1 MVRKPKESSSPTEGF
16 ISLRGVRQHNLK
28 NLDLDIPRHCLV
40 VITGLSGSGKSSL
53 AFDTLY
59 AEGQRRYVESL
70 SAYVRQFLEMMDKP
84 DVDSIDGLSPAIA
97 IDQKVTSRNP
107 RSTVGTVTEIH
118 DYLRLLYARAGHPH
132 CPVCGRPVTPQT
144 VSQMVDQIQA
154 MPEGTRFMILAPT
167 ISGRKG
173 EFRKELAR
181 IAREGFTRVRL
192 DQEIYD
198 LEEVPEVD
206 KKRAHT
212 LEIVIDRLTVR
223 PDLGQRLADSLE
235 TGLREGQGRVVLFL
249 PEGRREN
256 GGGTPEE
263 IILSEA
269 EACTVCNISLPELA
283 PKLFSF
289 NSPYGACPECLGIG
303 ALMEVDPALLIPH
316 ADLSLSEGGIKLLES
331 RNMGALRTRVLRFM
345 EERGVSPV
353 TPFARMEP
361 TFFDE
366 LLHGTPPGEE
376 PHTSVRTAKK
386 TRFDGLVPLLGE
398 IHKRGQMGA
407 WARAELESVLSEK
420 PCPSCHGAR
429 LKPESLA
436 VTVGGLNIHQ
446 FSELSVRESL
456 RTIET
461 LHLTPKEEQIAK
473 KVLREIRS
481 RLNFLAEVGVDYLT
495 LSRSAQT
502 LSGGES
508 QRIRL
513 ATQIGAGLT
522 GVLYIL
528 DEPSIGL
535 HPRDNKKLL
544 ETLFHLR
551 DLGNS
556 VIVVEHDEETI
567 SRADHVI
574 DMGPGAG
581 RYGGEILAQGTPRE
595 ITENPA
601 SITGHYL
608 SGEKRIVRRS
618 PPRSARGSLTV
629 VGATEHNLKGGDV
642 EIPLGLL
649 TVVTGVSG
657 SGKSTL
663 VLDVLYNRLAR
674 LFYGSRERPGQCR
687 EIRGVDRIDKVVH
700 IDQTPI
706 GRTPRSNP
714 ATYTGLF
721 TPVRELYSQV
731 PESRARGYDPGRF
744 SFNVKGGRCEA
755 CQGDGVIKIEMH
767 FLPDVYVV
775 CDLCHG
781 ARYNRETLEIRY
793 RGKNIAEVLEMSVD
807 EARDFFA
814 AIPSIAGKLDTLK
827 EVGLGYIHL
836 GQSATTLSGGE
847 AQRVKLSR
855 ELSRRATGSTF
866 YILDEPTTGLHFADI
881 QKLLDTLDALVDA
894 GNTGV
899 VSEHNIDVIANADH
913 LIDLG
918 PEGGDRGGQVIV
930 CGSPKEVMDHPTSYT
945 GQALREH
952 LARRPPAKPSRSRKK

>member
-1 MVRKPKESSSPTEGF
+1 MARKTSPQVTSAGM

-84 DVDSIDGLSPAIA
+84 DVDSIEGLSPAIA

-154 MPEGTRFMILAPT
+154 MAEGTRFMILAPAIT
-167 ISGRKG
+167 GRKG
-173 EFRKELAR
+173 EYRKELAR
-181 IAREGFTRVRL
+181 IARDGFTRVRL
-192 DQEIYD
+192 DKVVHD
-198 LEEVPEVD
+198 LEDVPEID

-212 LEIVIDRLTVR
+212 LEIVIDRLSVR
-223 PDLGQRLADSLE
+223 PDMGQRLADSLE

-249 PEGRREN
+249 PEGRAP
-256 GGGTPEE
+256 GAAPEE

-303 ALMEVDPALLIPH
+303 SLMEVDPALLIPH
-316 ADLSLSEGGIKLLES
+316 PDLSLSEGGIKLLES
-331 RNMGALRTRVLRFM
+331 RNMGAIRTRVLKFM

-353 TPFARMEP
+353 TPFARMDP
-361 TFFDE
+361 SFFQE
-366 LLHGTPPGEE
+366 LLHGTPHEAEGKGA
-376 PHTSVRTAKK
+376 SGRSLKK
-386 TRFDGLVPLLGE
+386 GHFEGLVPMLGE

-436 VTVGGLNIHQ
+436 VTVGGLNVHQ
-446 FSELSVRESL
+446 FSELSVREAL
-456 RTIET
+456 QTIDT
-461 LHLTPKEEQIAK
+461 LHLTPKEEQIAR

-581 RYGGEILAQGTPRE
+581 RYGGEILAQGTPQE
-595 ITENPA
+595 ITKDPA
-601 SITGHYL
+601 SITGRYL
-608 SGEKRIVRRS
+608 SGERRIERRS
-618 PPRSARGSLTV
+618 PSRLAKGSLTV
-629 VGATEHNLKGGDV
+629 VGATEHNLKGIDV

-755 CQGDGVIKIEMH
+755 CQGDGVLKIEMH

-793 RGKNIAEVLEMSVD
+793 RGKNIAEILEMSVD
-807 EARDFFA
+807 EARDFFT

-855 ELSRRATGSTF
+855 ELSRRATGSTL

-894 GNTGV
+894 GNTV
-899 VSEHNIDVIANADH
+899 VVIEHNIDVIANADH

-918 PEGGDRGGQVIV
+918 PEGGDKGGQVIV
-930 CGSPKEVMDHPTSYT
+930 CGSPREVMDHATSYT

-952 LARRPPAKPSRSRKK
+952 LARRPPPPSPRARKK

>member
-1 MVRKPKESSSPTEGF
+1 MTLSRSPRKADREVIALK
-16 ISLRGVRQHNLK
+16 GVRQHNLK
-28 NLDLDIPRHCLV
+28 NFDLEIPRNRLV

-84 DVDSIDGLSPAIA
+84 DVDSIEGLSPAIA

-118 DYLRLLYARAGHPH
+118 DYLRLLFARAGHPH

-144 VSQMVDQIQA
+144 ISQMVDQIQS
-154 MPEGTRFMILAPT
+154 MPEGTRFMILAPAV
-167 ISGRKG
+167 SGRKG
-173 EFRKELAR
+173 EYRKELAR
-181 IAREGFTRVRL
+181 ISREGFTRVRL
-192 DQEIYD
+192 DGRIYD
-198 LEEVPEVD
+198 LDEIPEID
-206 KKRAHT
+206 RKKAHS
-212 LEIVIDRLTVR
+212 LEIVIDRLSVR
-223 PDLGQRLADSLE
+223 ADNSQRLADSLA
-235 TGLREGQGRVVLFL
+235 TGLREGQGRVILHL
-249 PEGRREN
+249 PEKPGEPGN
-256 GGGTPEE
+256 SEDQ
-263 IILSEA
+263 ILSET

-303 ALMEVDPALLIPH
+303 ILMEVDPALLIPH
-316 ADLSLSEGGIKLLES
+316 PDLSLAEGGIRILES
-331 RNMGALRTRVLRFM
+331 RNLSSVRTRLLRFM
-345 EERGVSPV
+345 EERGVKPV
-353 TPFARMEP
+353 TPFSKMNP
-361 TFFDE
+361 SFFQE
-366 LLHGTPPGEE
+366 ILHGTSAHPLSELSGKASSRKGFE
-376 PHTSVRTAKK
+376 
-386 TRFDGLVPLLGE
+386 GLVPILGSL
-398 IHKRGQMGA
+398 HKSTQIGA
-407 WARAELESVLSEK
+407 WARGELESVLSEK

-429 LKPESLA
+429 LKRESLA
-436 VTVGGLNIHQ
+436 VTVGGMNIHEV
-446 FSELSVRESL
+446 SSLSVHDAL
-456 RTIET
+456 NFFGKLT
-461 LHLTPKEEQIAK
+461 LTEKEEQIAK
-473 KVLREIRS
+473 KILREIRG
-481 RLNFLAEVGVDYLT
+481 RLSFLSEVGVDYLT

-544 ETLFHLR
+544 DTLFHLR

-556 VIVVEHDEETI
+556 VVVVEHDEETI
-567 SRADHVI
+567 SSADHVI

-581 RYGGEILAQGTPRE
+581 RLGGEILAQGSPVEIMSNPR
-595 ITENPA
+595 
-601 SITGHYL
+601 SITGAYL
-608 SGEKRIVRRS
+608 SGAKSIVRRS
-618 PPRSARGSLTV
+618 PPRTPKGYLTL
-629 VGATEHNLKGGDV
+629 VGATEHNLKGIDV
-642 EIPLGLL
+642 AFPLGLL

-700 IDQTPI
+700 IDQSPI

-793 RGKNIAEVLEMSVD
+793 RGRSIAEILEMTVD
-807 EARDFFA
+807 EAFEFFGA
-814 AIPSIAGKLDTLK
+814 VPSISGKLDTLR

-847 AQRVKLSR
+847 AQRVKLSK
-855 ELSRRATGSTF
+855 ELSRRATGNTL

-881 QKLLDTLDALVDA
+881 QKLLDTLDALVSS
-894 GNTGV
+894 GNTV
-899 VSEHNIDVIANADH
+899 VVIEHNIDIIANADH

-918 PEGGDRGGQVIV
+918 PEGGERGGRLVATGTPEEIMRH
-930 CGSPKEVMDHPTSYT
+930 KDSYT
-945 GQALREH
+945 GQAIREH
-952 LARRPPAKPSRSRKK
+952 VARRSSKK

>member
-1 MVRKPKESSSPTEGF
+1 MPLSRSPRKADREVIALK
-16 ISLRGVRQHNLK
+16 GVRQHNLK
-28 NLDLDIPRHCLV
+28 NFDLEIPRNRLV

-84 DVDSIDGLSPAIA
+84 DVDSIEGLSPAIA

-118 DYLRLLYARAGHPH
+118 DYLRLLFARAGHPH

-144 VSQMVDQIQA
+144 ISQMVDQIQS
-154 MPEGTRFMILAPT
+154 MPEGTRFMILAPAV
-167 ISGRKG
+167 SGRKG
-173 EFRKELAR
+173 EYRKELAR

-192 DQEIYD
+192 DGRIHDLDEI
-198 LEEVPEVD
+198 PEID
-206 KKRAHT
+206 RKKAHS
-212 LEIVIDRLTVR
+212 LEIVIDRLSVR
-223 PDLGQRLADSLE
+223 ADNAQRLADSLA
-235 TGLREGQGRVVLFL
+235 TGLREGQGRVILHL
-249 PEGRREN
+249 PEKPGDPGISEDQ
-256 GGGTPEE
+256 
-263 IILSEA
+263 ILSET

-303 ALMEVDPALLIPH
+303 ILMEVDPALLIPH
-316 ADLSLSEGGIKLLES
+316 PDLSLAEGGIRILES
-331 RNMGALRTRVLRFM
+331 RNLSSVRTRLLRFM
-345 EERGVSPV
+345 EERGVKPV
-353 TPFARMEP
+353 TPFSKMDPSFLQEI
-361 TFFDE
+361 
-366 LLHGTPPGEE
+366 LHGTSAHPLSDLSGKP
-376 PHTSVRTAKK
+376 SSRTG
-386 TRFDGLVPLLGE
+386 FEGLVPILGTL
-398 IHKRGQMGA
+398 HKSTQIGA
-407 WARAELESVLSEK
+407 WARGELESVLSEK

-429 LKPESLA
+429 LKRESLA
-436 VTVGGLNIHQ
+436 VTVGGINIHEV
-446 FSELSVRESL
+446 SSLSVHDGLKFFEKL
-456 RTIET
+456 T
-461 LHLTPKEEQIAK
+461 LTEKEEQIAK
-473 KVLREIRS
+473 KILREIRG
-481 RLNFLAEVGVDYLT
+481 RLSFLSEVGVDYLT

-544 ETLFHLR
+544 DTLFHLR

-556 VIVVEHDEETI
+556 VVVVEHDEETI
-567 SRADHVI
+567 SSADHVI

-581 RYGGEILAQGTPRE
+581 RLGGEILAQGSPDEIMSNPR
-595 ITENPA
+595 
-601 SITGHYL
+601 SITGAYL
-608 SGEKRIVRRS
+608 SGAKSIVRRG
-618 PPRSARGSLTV
+618 PPRTPKGYLTL
-629 VGATEHNLKGGDV
+629 VGATEHNLKGIDV
-642 EIPLGLL
+642 SFPLGLL

-700 IDQTPI
+700 IDQSPI

-714 ATYTGLF
+714 TTYTGLF

-793 RGKNIAEVLEMSVD
+793 RGRSIAEILEMTVD
-807 EARDFFA
+807 EATEFFGA
-814 AIPSIAGKLDTLK
+814 VPSISGKLDTLR

-847 AQRVKLSR
+847 AQRVKLSK
-855 ELSRRATGSTF
+855 ELSRRATGNTL

-881 QKLLDTLDALVDA
+881 QKLLDTLDALVSS
-894 GNTGV
+894 GNTV
-899 VSEHNIDVIANADH
+899 VVIEHNIDIIANADH

-918 PEGGDRGGQVIV
+918 PEGGERGGRLVATGTPEEIMRH
-930 CGSPKEVMDHPTSYT
+930 KDSYT
-945 GQALREH
+945 GQAIREH
-952 LARRPPAKPSRSRKK
+952 LARRSSRK

>member
-1 MVRKPKESSSPTEGF
+1 MPLSRSPRKADREVIALK
-16 ISLRGVRQHNLK
+16 GVRQHNLK
-28 NLDLDIPRHCLV
+28 NFDLEIPRNRLV

-84 DVDSIDGLSPAIA
+84 DVDSIEGLSPAIA

-118 DYLRLLYARAGHPH
+118 DYLRLLFARAGHPH

-144 VSQMVDQIQA
+144 ISQMVDQIQS
-154 MPEGTRFMILAPT
+154 MPEGTRFMILAPAV
-167 ISGRKG
+167 SGRKG
-173 EFRKELAR
+173 EYRKELAR

-192 DQEIYD
+192 DGRIHDLDEI
-198 LEEVPEVD
+198 PEID
-206 KKRAHT
+206 RKKAHS
-212 LEIVIDRLTVR
+212 LEIVIDRISVR
-223 PDLGQRLADSLE
+223 ADNAQRLADSLA
-235 TGLREGQGRVVLFL
+235 TGLREGQGRVILHL
-249 PEGRREN
+249 PEKPGEP
-256 GGGTPEE
+256 GISEDQ
-263 IILSEA
+263 ILSET

-303 ALMEVDPALLIPH
+303 ILMEVDPALLIPH
-316 ADLSLSEGGIKLLES
+316 PDLSLAEGGIRILES
-331 RNMGALRTRVLRFM
+331 RNLSSVRTRLLRFM
-345 EERGVSPV
+345 EERGVKPV
-353 TPFARMEP
+353 TPFSKMDPSFLQEI
-361 TFFDE
+361 
-366 LLHGTPPGEE
+366 LHGTSAHPLSELSGK
-376 PHTSVRTAKK
+376 SSSRTG
-386 TRFDGLVPLLGE
+386 FEGLVPILGTL
-398 IHKRGQMGA
+398 HKSTQIGA
-407 WARAELESVLSEK
+407 WARGELESVLSEK

-429 LKPESLA
+429 LKRESLA
-436 VTVGGLNIHQ
+436 VTVGGMNIHEV
-446 FSELSVRESL
+446 SSLSVHDGLIFFEKL
-456 RTIET
+456 T
-461 LHLTPKEEQIAK
+461 LTDKEEQIAK
-473 KVLREIRS
+473 KILREIRG
-481 RLNFLAEVGVDYLT
+481 RLSFLSEVGVDYLT

-544 ETLFHLR
+544 DTLFHLR

-556 VIVVEHDEETI
+556 VVVVEHDEETI
-567 SRADHVI
+567 SSADHVI

-581 RYGGEILAQGTPRE
+581 RLGGEILAQGSPDEIMSNPR
-595 ITENPA
+595 
-601 SITGHYL
+601 SITGAYL
-608 SGEKRIVRRS
+608 SGAKSIVRRG
-618 PPRSARGSLTV
+618 PPRTPKGYLTL
-629 VGATEHNLKGGDV
+629 VGATEHNLKGIDV
-642 EIPLGLL
+642 SFPLGLL

-700 IDQTPI
+700 IDQSPI

-793 RGKNIAEVLEMSVD
+793 RGRSIAEILEMTVD
-807 EARDFFA
+807 EAYEFFGA
-814 AIPSIAGKLDTLK
+814 VPSISGKLDTLR

-847 AQRVKLSR
+847 AQRVKLSK
-855 ELSRRATGSTF
+855 ELSRRATGNTL

-881 QKLLDTLDALVDA
+881 QKLLDTLDALVSS
-894 GNTGV
+894 GNTV
-899 VSEHNIDVIANADH
+899 VVIEHNIDIIANADH

-918 PEGGDRGGQVIV
+918 PEGGERGGRLVATGTPEEIMRH
-930 CGSPKEVMDHPTSYT
+930 KDSYT
-945 GQALREH
+945 GQAIREH
-952 LARRPPAKPSRSRKK
+952 LARRSSRK

>member
-1 MVRKPKESSSPTEGF
+1 MSLSHAPQPPTNEI
-16 ISLRGVRQHNLK
+16 ISLKGVRQHNLK
-28 NLDLDIPRHCLV
+28 NFDLEIPRNRLV

-84 DVDSIDGLSPAIA
+84 DVDSIEGLSPAIA

-118 DYLRLLYARAGHPH
+118 DYLRLLFARIGHPH

-154 MPEGTRFMILAPT
+154 LPDGARYMILAPS
-167 ISGRKG
+167 IQGRKG
-173 EFRKELAR
+173 EYRKELLR

-192 DQEIYD
+192 DGKIHE
-198 LEEVPEVD
+198 LEEIPEID
-206 KKRAHT
+206 RKKAHS
-212 LEIVIDRLTVR
+212 LEIVIDRLSVR
-223 PDLGQRLADSLE
+223 PDNSQRLADSLAI
-235 TGLREGQGRVVLFL
+235 GLREGQGRVIIHL
-249 PEGRREN
+249 PEKPGDPSTSEDL
-256 GGGTPEE
+256 
-263 IILSEA
+263 ILSET
-269 EACTVCNISLPELA
+269 EACTICNISLPELS

-303 ALMEVDPALLIPH
+303 TLMEVDPALLIPH
-316 ADLSLSEGGIKLLES
+316 PDLSLSEGGIRILES
-331 RNMGALRTRVLRFM
+331 RNLSSVRNRLLRFM
-345 EERGVSPV
+345 EERGVKPV
-353 TPFARMEP
+353 TPFSKLDPMFLE
-361 TFFDE
+361 E
-366 LLHGTPPGEE
+366 MLHGTTGRPASEISGKPLSRSG
-376 PHTSVRTAKK
+376 
-386 TRFDGLVPLLGE
+386 FDGLVPLLGALHRSNQ
-398 IHKRGQMGA
+398 IGA
-407 WARAELESVLSEK
+407 WARGELESVLSEK
-420 PCPSCHGAR
+420 PCPSCQGAR
-429 LKPESLA
+429 LKRESLA
-436 VTVGGLNIHQ
+436 VTVGAVNIHQ
-446 FSELSVRESL
+446 LSSLSVHESL
-456 RTIET
+456 DFFNRLTLTEKET
-461 LHLTPKEEQIAK
+461 NIARK
-473 KVLREIRS
+473 ILREIRG
-481 RLNFLAEVGVDYLT
+481 RLSFLTEVGVDYLN
-495 LSRSAQT
+495 LARSAQT

-544 ETLFHLR
+544 DTLFHLR

-567 SRADHVI
+567 TSADHVI

-581 RYGGEILAQGTPRE
+581 RLGGEILAQGTPQE
-595 ITENPA
+595 IMQNPR
-601 SITGHYL
+601 SITGAYL
-608 SGEKRIVRRS
+608 SGTRS
-618 PPRSARGSLTV
+618 IARKSSWRKPRGTLTV
-629 VGATEHNLKGGDV
+629 VGATEHNLKEIDV
-642 EIPLGLL
+642 SFPLGVL
-649 TVVTGVSG
+649 TVVAGVSG
-657 SGKSTL
+657 SGKSSL

-687 EIRGVDRIDKVVH
+687 EIRGVDKIDKVVN
-700 IDQTPI
+700 IDQSPI

-775 CDLCHG
+775 CDLCRG

-793 RGKNIAEVLEMSVD
+793 RGRSIAEVLEMTVED
-807 EARDFFA
+807 AHEFFG
-814 AIPSIAGKLDTLK
+814 AIPSISGKLETLR

-855 ELSRRATGSTF
+855 ELSRRATGNTL

-881 QKLLDTLDALVDA
+881 QKLLDTLEALVA
-894 GNTGV
+894 SGNTV
-899 VSEHNIDVIANADH
+899 VVIEHNIDIIANADH

-918 PEGGDRGGQVIV
+918 PEGGDRGGRVV
-930 CGSPKEVMDHPTSYT
+930 AEGSPEAIMRHPHSFT

-952 LARRPPAKPSRSRKK
+952 FARKSSKK

>member
-1 MVRKPKESSSPTEGF
+1 MLG
-16 ISLRGVRQHNLK
+16 
-28 NLDLDIPRHCLV
+28 DL
-40 VITGLSGSGKSSL
+40 
-53 AFDTLY
+53 
-59 AEGQRRYVESL
+59 
-70 SAYVRQFLEMMDKP
+70 
-84 DVDSIDGLSPAIA
+84 
-97 IDQKVTSRNP
+97 
-107 RSTVGTVTEIH
+107 
-118 DYLRLLYARAGHPH
+118 
-132 CPVCGRPVTPQT
+132 
-144 VSQMVDQIQA
+144 
-154 MPEGTRFMILAPT
+154 
-167 ISGRKG
+167 
-173 EFRKELAR
+173 
-181 IAREGFTRVRL
+181 
-192 DQEIYD
+192 
-198 LEEVPEVD
+198 
-206 KKRAHT
+206 
-212 LEIVIDRLTVR
+212 
-223 PDLGQRLADSLE
+223 
-235 TGLREGQGRVVLFL
+235 
-249 PEGRREN
+249 
-256 GGGTPEE
+256 
-263 IILSEA
+263 
-269 EACTVCNISLPELA
+269 
-283 PKLFSF
+283 
-289 NSPYGACPECLGIG
+289 
-303 ALMEVDPALLIPH
+303 
-316 ADLSLSEGGIKLLES
+316 
-331 RNMGALRTRVLRFM
+331 
-345 EERGVSPV
+345 
-353 TPFARMEP
+353 
-361 TFFDE
+361 
-366 LLHGTPPGEE
+366 
-376 PHTSVRTAKK
+376 
-386 TRFDGLVPLLGE
+386 
-398 IHKRGQMGA
+398 HKRGQMGA

-446 FSELSVRESL
+446 FSDLSVRDALQTVES
-456 RTIET
+456 
-461 LHLTPKEEQIAK
+461 LHLTPKEEQIAR

-481 RLNFLAEVGVDYLT
+481 RLDFLAEVGVDYLT

-581 RYGGEILAQGTPRE
+581 RYGGEILAQGTPQE
-595 ITENPA
+595 ITKNPA
-601 SITGHYL
+601 SITGRYL
-608 SGEKRIVRRS
+608 SGERRIGRTSSPRS
-618 PPRSARGSLTV
+618 PKGAMTV
-629 VGATEHNLKGGDV
+629 VGATEHNLKEIDV

-674 LFYGSRERPGQCR
+674 VFYGSRERPGQCR
-687 EIRGVDRIDKVVH
+687 EIRGVDKIDKVVH

-755 CQGDGVIKIEMH
+755 CQGDGVLKIEMH

-793 RGKNIAEVLEMSVD
+793 RGKNIAEILEMSVD
-807 EARDFFA
+807 DARDFFT

-847 AQRVKLSR
+847 AQRIKLSR
-855 ELSRRATGSTF
+855 ELSRRATGSTL

-881 QKLLDTLDALVDA
+881 QKLLDTLDALVDT
-894 GNTGV
+894 GNTV
-899 VSEHNIDVIANADH
+899 VVIEHNIDVIANADH

-918 PEGGDRGGQVIV
+918 PEGGDKGGRVIV
-930 CGSPKEVMDHPTSYT
+930 CGSPQEVMNHPTSYT
-945 GQALREH
+945 GLALREH
-952 LARRPPAKPSRSRKK
+952 LGRRPPSPAPRSRKK

>member
-1 MVRKPKESSSPTEGF
+1 MAGKTTSGAPEGF

-28 NLDLDIPRHCLV
+28 NLDLDIPRNRLV

-84 DVDSIDGLSPAIA
+84 DVDSIEGLSPAIA

-132 CPVCGRPVTPQT
+132 CPVCGRLVTPQT
-144 VSQMVDQIQA
+144 ISQMVDQIQA
-154 MPEGTRFMILAPT
+154 MPEGTRFMILAPSVT
-167 ISGRKG
+167 GRKG
-173 EFRKELAR
+173 EYRKELSR
-181 IAREGFTRVRL
+181 IARDGFTRVRL
-192 DQEIYD
+192 DGEVYD
-198 LEEVPEVD
+198 LEEVPEID
-206 KKRAHT
+206 RKRAHT
-212 LEIVIDRLTVR
+212 IEIVVDRLSVR
-223 PDLGQRLADSLE
+223 PDNAQRLADSLGI
-235 TGLREGQGRVVLFL
+235 GLREGQGRVVILL
-249 PEGRREN
+249 PEGKA
-256 GGGTPEE
+256 GKGHPEE
-263 IILSEA
+263 LILSES

-316 ADLSLSEGGIKLLES
+316 PELSLAEGGIKILES
-331 RNMGALRTRVLRFM
+331 RNMGSLRTRVLRFM
-345 EERGVSPV
+345 EERGVTPV
-353 TPFARMEP
+353 TPFSKMDPAFLAQILNGAP
-361 TFFDE
+361 AT
-366 LLHGTPPGEE
+366 EE
-376 PHTSVRTAKK
+376 GRSSSRAPRKSA
-386 TRFDGLVPLLGE
+386 FEGLVPILGE
-398 IHKRGQMGA
+398 LHKRGQMGA
-407 WARAELESVLSEK
+407 WARAEMESILSEK
-420 PCPSCHGAR
+420 PCPACQGAR

-436 VTVGGLNIHQ
+436 VTVGDLNIHQ
-446 FSELSVRESL
+446 FSELPVREALATIDGL
-456 RTIET
+456 R
-461 LHLTPKEEQIAK
+461 LSAKEEQIAR
-473 KVLREIRS
+473 KVLREIRG
-481 RLNFLAEVGVDYLT
+481 RLSFLAEVGVDYLT

-535 HPRDNKKLL
+535 HPRDNQKLL

-556 VIVVEHDEETI
+556 VVVVEHDEETI
-567 SRADHVI
+567 TRADHVI

-581 RYGGEILAQGTPRE
+581 RYGGEILASGTPRE
-595 ITENPA
+595 IMKNPA
-601 SITGHYL
+601 SITGKYL
-608 SGEKRIVRRS
+608 SGEKRISRS
-618 PPRSARGSLTV
+618 SPLRTPKGALTV
-629 VGATEHNLKGGDV
+629 VGASEHNLKGIDV
-642 EIPLGLL
+642 EIPLGVL

-687 EIRGVDRIDKVVH
+687 EIRGVDKIDKVVH
-700 IDQTPI
+700 IDQSPI

-721 TPVRELYSQV
+721 TPVRELFSQV

-755 CQGDGVIKIEMH
+755 CQGDGVLKIEMH

-793 RGKNIAEVLEMSVD
+793 RGKNIAQILEMSVD
-807 EARDFFA
+807 EANEFFSA
-814 AIPSIAGKLDTLK
+814 LPSIAGKLETLR

-855 ELSRRATGSTF
+855 ELSRRATGSTL

-881 QKLLDTLDALVDA
+881 QKLLDTLDALVGA
-894 GNTGV
+894 GNTV
-899 VSEHNIDVIANADH
+899 VVIEHNIDVIANADH

-918 PEGGDRGGQVIV
+918 PEGGNRGGTLVV
-930 CGSPKEVMDHPTSYT
+930 SGSPDLVMAHPTSYT

-952 LARRPPAKPSRSRKK
+952 RDRQSPSPPRTRKR

>member
-1 MVRKPKESSSPTEGF
+1 MARKTTTKDHQAGS

-84 DVDSIDGLSPAIA
+84 DVDSIEGLSPAIA

-144 VSQMVDQIQA
+144 VSQMVDQIQS

-173 EFRKELAR
+173 EYRKDLAR
-181 IAREGFTRVRL
+181 IARDGFTRIRL
-192 DQEIYD
+192 DKVVYD
-198 LEEVPEVD
+198 LEDIPEID

-212 LEIVIDRLTVR
+212 LEIVIDRLSVR
-223 PDLGQRLADSLE
+223 TDMGQRLADSLE
-235 TGLREGQGRVVLFL
+235 TGLREGQGRVVILL
-249 PEGRREN
+249 TEGRAP
-256 GGGTPEE
+256 GGAPEE

-303 ALMEVDPALLIPH
+303 TLMEVDPALLIPH
-316 ADLSLSEGGIKLLES
+316 PDLSLSEGGIKLLES
-331 RNMGALRTRVLRFM
+331 RNMGALRTRTLKFM

-353 TPFARMEP
+353 TPFARMDP
-361 TFFDE
+361 AFFQE
-366 LLHGTPPGEE
+366 LLHGAALDDEGRGGSGR
-376 PHTSVRTAKK
+376 TSKK
-386 TRFDGLVPLLGE
+386 SHFEGLVTMLGDL
-398 IHKRGQMGA
+398 HKRGQMGA

-446 FSELSVRESL
+446 FSDLSVRDALQTVDS
-456 RTIET
+456 
-461 LHLTPKEEQIAK
+461 LHLTPKEEQIAR

-481 RLNFLAEVGVDYLT
+481 RLDFLAEVGVDYLT

-581 RYGGEILAQGTPRE
+581 RYGGEILAQGTPQE
-595 ITENPA
+595 ITKNPA
-601 SITGHYL
+601 SITGRYL
-608 SGEKRIVRRS
+608 SGERRIGRTSSPRS
-618 PPRSARGSLTV
+618 PKGTMTV
-629 VGATEHNLKGGDV
+629 VGATEHNLKEIDV

-674 LFYGSRERPGQCR
+674 VFYGSRERPGQCR
-687 EIRGVDRIDKVVH
+687 EIRGVDKIDKVVH

-755 CQGDGVIKIEMH
+755 CQGDGVLKIEMH

-793 RGKNIAEVLEMSVD
+793 RGKNIAEILEMSVD
-807 EARDFFA
+807 DARDFFT

-847 AQRVKLSR
+847 AQRIKLSR
-855 ELSRRATGSTF
+855 ELSRRATGSTL

-881 QKLLDTLDALVDA
+881 QKLLDTLDALVDT
-894 GNTGV
+894 GNTV
-899 VSEHNIDVIANADH
+899 VVIEHNIDVIANADH

-918 PEGGDRGGQVIV
+918 PEGGDKGGRVIV
-930 CGSPKEVMDHPTSYT
+930 CGSPQEVMNHPTSYT
-945 GQALREH
+945 GLALREH
-952 LARRPPAKPSRSRKK
+952 LGRRPPSPAPRSRKK

>member
-1 MVRKPKESSSPTEGF
+1 MASSRPPLPQGHDV
-16 ISLRGVRQHNLK
+16 ISLKGVRQHNLK
-28 NLDLDIPRHCLV
+28 NFDLEIPRNRLV

-84 DVDSIDGLSPAIA
+84 DVDSIEGLSPAIA

-118 DYLRLLYARAGHPH
+118 DYFRLLFARAGKPH
-132 CPVCGRPVTPQT
+132 CPVCGRPVSPQT
-144 VSQMVDQIQA
+144 VSQMVDQIQSLT
-154 MPEGTRFMILAPT
+154 PGTRFMILAPT
-167 ISGRKG
+167 VSGRKG
-173 EFRKELAR
+173 EYRKELAR

-192 DQEIYD
+192 DGKILE
-198 LEEVPEVD
+198 LEEIGEID
-206 KKRAHT
+206 RKKSHT
-212 LEIVIDRLTVR
+212 IEIVVDRLSVR
-223 PDLGQRLADSLE
+223 PDNAQRLADSLSL
-235 TGLREGQGRVVLFL
+235 GLREGQGRVVIHL
-249 PEGRREN
+249 PESPEKPGEREDW
-256 GGGTPEE
+256 
-263 IILSEA
+263 ILSETS
-269 EACTVCNISLPELA
+269 ACTLCNISLPELS

-289 NSPYGACPECLGIG
+289 NSPYGACPDCLGIG
-303 ALMEVDPALLIPH
+303 TLMEVDPALLIPH
-316 ADLSLSEGGIKLLES
+316 PELSLAEGGIKILES
-331 RNMGALRTRVLRFM
+331 RNLARIRALVVRFF
-345 EERGVSPV
+345 ELRGVKPI
-353 TPFARMEP
+353 TPFSKIDPDTLR
-361 TFFDE
+361 E
-366 LLHGTPPGEE
+366 LLFGTEVPSSPP
-376 PHTSVRTAKK
+376 AKAGK
-386 TRFDGLVPLLGE
+386 SDFDGLVHLLGAL
-398 IHKRGQMGA
+398 HRGGQIGA
-407 WARAELESVLSEK
+407 WARGELESVLSEK
-420 PCPSCHGAR
+420 PCPTCHGAR
-429 LKPESLA
+429 LKKESLA
-436 VTVGGLNIHQ
+436 VTVGGRNIR
-446 FSELSVRESL
+446 ELSDFSVHEAHEFFQK
-456 RTIET
+456 I
-461 LHLTPKEEQIAK
+461 HLPEKEAQIARK
-473 KVLREIRS
+473 ILREITS
-481 RLNFLAEVGVDYLT
+481 RLSFLKEVGVDYLT

-544 ETLFHLR
+544 DTLFHLR

-567 SRADHVI
+567 ESADHVI

-581 RYGGEILAQGTPRE
+581 RMGGEILAQGTPEE
-595 ITENPA
+595 IMNNPL
-601 SITGHYL
+601 SITGAYL
-608 SGEKRIVRRS
+608 SGTKSVSRKKTRRIAKS
-618 PPRSARGSLTV
+618 SLTV
-629 VGATEHNLKGGDV
+629 VGATEHNLKGIDV
-642 EIPLGLL
+642 SFPLGLL

-687 EIRGVDRIDKVVH
+687 EIRGVDQIDKVVN

-731 PESRARGYDPGRF
+731 PESRARAYDPGRF

-755 CQGDGVIKIEMH
+755 CQGDGVLKIEMH

-775 CDLCHG
+775 CDVCRG
-781 ARYNRETLEIRY
+781 DRYNRETLEIRY
-793 RGKNIAEVLEMSVD
+793 RGKSISDILGMTVD
-807 EARDFFA
+807 DAFDFFSSV
-814 AIPSIAGKLDTLK
+814 PSIAGKLDTLK

-847 AQRVKLSR
+847 AQRVKLSK
-855 ELSRRATGSTF
+855 ELSRRATGNTL

-881 QKLLDTLDALVDA
+881 QKLLDTLDALVTA
-894 GNTGV
+894 GNTV
-899 VSEHNIDVIANADH
+899 VVIEHNIDIIANADH

-918 PEGGDRGGQVIV
+918 PEGGDRGGQLLA
-930 CGSPKEVMDHPTSYT
+930 T
-945 GQALREH
+945 GTPEDILARKDSHTGTALRDYFK
-952 LARRPPAKPSRSRKK
+952 RRTLRK